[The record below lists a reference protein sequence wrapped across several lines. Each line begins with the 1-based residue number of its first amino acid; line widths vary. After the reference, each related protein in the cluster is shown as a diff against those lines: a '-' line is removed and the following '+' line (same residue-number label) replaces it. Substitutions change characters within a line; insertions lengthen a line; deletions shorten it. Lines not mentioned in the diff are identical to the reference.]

1 MEKLNKETI
10 KRISNSP
17 GIYYIKNIVNGKGYI
32 GKSSK
37 LRRRLYDPGT
47 YEVLLPEIVVTPQGS
62 YIPKG

>member
-32 GKSSK
+32 GKSSGIDSITGIWK
-37 LRRRLYDPGT
+37 DF
-47 YEVLLPEIVVTPQGS
+47 
-62 YIPKG
+62 KK